1 VPTEEHPVSQFP
13 QYDILPVDDPND
25 SDEETLLR
33 IGVSRPDYVH
43 AQPDEEVAK
52 LSRLRSKIRQYGCA
66 VFLPRAPVI
75 DICQDKWLTY
85 LSLQKCGVPV
95 PRTAVA
101 CDSRWPDSEKL
112 HVRPTHGAGG
122 KDSLQETD
130 LETARRWL
138 YHKARMRYTVAES
151 LPGPTVTWQGIYS
164 NGGLIVSQQRKR
176 LAWTHDTR
184 GSCLVG
190 ETYSDAIHNKIAL
203 DAVFAVDLHPHGIYG
218 VDMTLDAEGNPRVTE
233 INIGRF
239 FTTIEF
245 FAQAGVN
252 FPDIAARIARGEKVE
267 PIGANPLPNGLRW
280 TRAIDALPVL
290 SKPEDHLWGDP
301 PDYPKITVTVNPKW
315 QVTGLA

>member
-1 VPTEEHPVSQFP
+1 
-13 QYDILPVDDPND
+13 VDDPND

-66 VFLPRAPVI
+66 VFLPRADVI

-85 LSLQKCGVPV
+85 LSLEKCGVPV
-95 PRTAVA
+95 PRTTLDGLDFIGENVHA
-101 CDSRWPDSEKL
+101 
-112 HVRPTHGAGG
+112 RPRKGAGG
-122 KDSLQETD
+122 KGSWQGP
-130 LETARRWL
+130 WL
-138 YHKARMRYTVAES
+138 YSHTGDDYTIAEL
-151 LPGPTVTWQGIYS
+151 LPGPTVTWQGIYA
-164 NGGLIVSQQRKR
+164 NGQLIVSQQRKR

-252 FPDIAARIARGEKVE
+252 FPDIAVRLARGEKVE
-267 PIGANPLPNGLRW
+267 PIGSNPLPNGLRW

-290 SKPEDHLWGDP
+290 T
-301 PDYPKITVTVNPKW
+301 YPHDFLYNNTGRKIPVSVKREW
-315 QVTGLA
+315 LADLDGLA